1 MDYRKKFLVEPGSK
15 VHLGR
20 LDSAYTGSHS
30 SETDARAAIDKDVE
44 RLRDLQY
51 RLYAEHARSVLI
63 VLQAMDAGGKD
74 GTVRHV
80 FRAFNPQGA
89 SVHPFKVPT
98 PEEAAHDFLWRAHQ
112 AAPSRGHVTI
122 FNRSHYE
129 DVLVARVHGLVP
141 KHVWSKRYDRIVEFE
156 KNLSQAGTHI
166 MKFFLHVSKD
176 EQLRRL
182 EARLDDP
189 SKYWKIDE
197 QDFVERECWHE
208 YEKAYEDALERCSTE
223 RAPWYVIP
231 ADHKWFRN
239 LAVARIVVQTLS
251 ELKMQFPE
259 PAVDIPAI
267 RRKYGLEA
275 AADDRA
281 RGRTQARGRYGN
293 FIDARNARSRS
304 PVGSSATMLPARASA
319 PTK

>member
-20 LDSAYTGSHS
+20 LDPAFIGGHS
-30 SETDARAAIDKDVE
+30 SEAEARAAIDKDVE
-44 RLRDLQY
+44 RLCELQY
-51 RLYAEHARSVLI
+51 RLYAENARALLI

-89 SVHPFKVPT
+89 NVHAFKQPT
-98 PEEAAHDFLWRAHQ
+98 PEEAAHDFLWRAHK
-112 AAPSRGHVTI
+112 AAPPHGQITI

-129 DVLVARVHGLVP
+129 DVLVVRVHELVP

-166 MKFFLHVSKD
+166 IKFCLHVSKE

-189 SKYWKIDE
+189 ARHWKVDE
-197 QDFVERECWHE
+197 LDFAERERWHD
-208 YEKAYEDALERCSTE
+208 YEKAYEDALERTSTD

-239 LAVARIVVQTLS
+239 LVVARIAVQTLS
-251 ELKMQFPE
+251 ELKMHFPE
-259 PAVDIPAI
+259 AKVDVAEI
-267 RRKYGLEA
+267 RRKYDLNG
-275 AADDRA
+275 D
-281 RGRTQARGRYGN
+281 GT
-293 FIDARNARSRS
+293 
-304 PVGSSATMLPARASA
+304 
-319 PTK
+319 